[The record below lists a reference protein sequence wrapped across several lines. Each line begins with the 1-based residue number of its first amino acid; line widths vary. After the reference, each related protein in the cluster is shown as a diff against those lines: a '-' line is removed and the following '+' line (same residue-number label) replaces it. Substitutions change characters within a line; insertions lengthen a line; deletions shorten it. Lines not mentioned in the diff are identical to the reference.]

1 MPHFS
6 IYGKLVFKDTID
18 SDELLKLAYRLVSK
32 SVEYQFGINL
42 YGNISS
48 DLLREFPDFNS
59 CQKNKYI
66 PFEILDNPMSNECSD
81 IFDEILI
88 GQHDFIGVENS
99 RLPKLQDF
107 LAEILRIECIS
118 HLVVIAIDKHSDINP
133 VITEYEIKAEEFCTT
148 WLNAPKTHSELPNVR
163 LIIKK

>member
-48 DLLREFPDFNS
+48 DLLKEFPDFNS

-66 PFEILDNPMSNECSD
+66 PFEILDHPMSNECSH
-81 IFDEILI
+81 IFDGILI
-88 GQHDFIGVENS
+88 GQHDVIGVENS
-99 RLPKLQDF
+99 RLPILQDF
-107 LAEILRIECIS
+107 LAEILGIECIS
-118 HLVVIAIDKHSDINP
+118 HLVVIAIDKHSDIPP

-148 WLNAPKTHSELPNVR
+148 WLNAPNPDSELPNVK
-163 LIIKK
+163 LIIK

>member
-18 SDELLKLAYRLVSK
+18 PDELLKFAYRLVSK

-48 DLLREFPDFNS
+48 DLLKEFPDFNS

-66 PFEILDNPMSNECSD
+66 PFEILDHPMSNECSE

-99 RLPKLQDF
+99 RLPNSRIF
-107 LAEILRIECIS
+107 LRKSFA
-118 HLVVIAIDKHSDINP
+118 
-133 VITEYEIKAEEFCTT
+133 
-148 WLNAPKTHSELPNVR
+148 
-163 LIIKK
+163 

>member
-6 IYGKLVFKDTID
+6 IYGKLVFKEIIGR
-18 SDELLKLAYRLVSK
+18 DELLKFAYRLVSK

-48 DLLREFPDFNS
+48 DLLKEFPDFNS

-118 HLVVIAIDKHSDINP
+118 HLVVIAIDKHSDIPP
-133 VITEYEIKAEEFCTT
+133 VITEYEIGAEEFCTT